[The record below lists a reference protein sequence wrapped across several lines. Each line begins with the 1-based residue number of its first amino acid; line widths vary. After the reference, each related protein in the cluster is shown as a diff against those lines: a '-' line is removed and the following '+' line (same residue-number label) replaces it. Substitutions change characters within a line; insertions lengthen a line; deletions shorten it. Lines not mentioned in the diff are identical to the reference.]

1 MILKVVFDDATKE
14 REELLSNQKNNEN
27 KNKIVKVDLRIAM
40 CVKKRARLTKGG
52 YSFFISRLTLLGLQ
66 QTSQSIISWYSPSWK
81 SRYSEKL
88 SKHVKQVISTF
99 IID

>member
-1 MILKVVFDDATKE
+1 MKRSYSPNYGEPKYKSQSLVFDRLKVVFDDAIKE

-52 YSFFISRLTLLGLQ
+52 YSYLPEECMIG
-66 QTSQSIISWYSPSWK
+66 SPSMRLIK
-81 SRYSEKL
+81 GCYLKL
-88 SKHVKQVISTF
+88 
-99 IID
+99 